1 MVGLS
6 FLEKL
11 EMQNRRYKTAE
22 KQGEFSMKVTCLIE
36 DTCKDS
42 TFNEAICS
50 EGISVEDIRKKITCG
65 NEGVCDEESI
75 CSKGIGKESICGKES
90 NSGIETICGKDSGKE
105 NRGAGLLCEH
115 GLSLYIETTNHKIL
129 FDTGRSGVFADN
141 AEKLGIDLDEVDIA
155 VISHGHYDHGNGLSR
170 FLAVN
175 HHAPVYINRRAFGGY
190 YSQKGRFIGIDPAPR
205 ENRQLIFTDDECRID
220 DELFLCTCNGRE
232 RTFPSMTDGL
242 TEECND
248 GSRRPDLFLHEQYL
262 IITEKKSG
270 EDPEKGDGKDCW
282 NDNPKENRTD
292 SGKEN
297 DKKVVFS
304 ACSHKGVLNI
314 VSWLKP
320 DVFVGGFHFF
330 HEDVQDGAN
339 KTLDQAAGFLN
350 AQPCVYY
357 TGHCTGT
364 PQYAYLKKRMGD
376 RLHGLSTGCSFKL

>member
-11 EMQNRRYKTAE
+11 EMQNRKYKTAE

-36 DTCKDS
+36 DTCK
-42 TFNEAICS
+42 
-50 EGISVEDIRKKITCG
+50 
-65 NEGVCDEESI
+65 
-75 CSKGIGKESICGKES
+75 ES
-90 NSGIETICGKDSGKE
+90 NSGIETICGKDTGKE

-270 EDPEKGDGKDCW
+270 EDPEKGCWKNNAISDEKRCW

-292 SGKEN
+292 SGKGN